1 MAVTCSLLI
10 TRLCSTDRQA
20 PPVTSKIMCHGGDL
34 NVGGGSNDGENV
46 PNTQLVYVC
55 LEDTLR
61 CEKDQGL

>member
-55 LEDTLR
+55 L
-61 CEKDQGL
+61 